1 LRVNETAFANL
12 YWDPSPMTTLGL
24 EATWRRT
31 GFDGDFDNQGLALM
45 LSSELRF

>member
-1 LRVNETAFANL
+1 
-12 YWDPSPMTTLGL
+12 MTTLGL

-31 GFDGDFDNQGLALM
+31 EYIGNVDNDGFALM

>member
-1 LRVNETAFANL
+1 
-12 YWDPSPMTTLGL
+12 MTTLAL

-31 GFDGDFDNQGLALM
+31 AYEGDIDNDGLALM

>member
-1 LRVNETAFANL
+1 
-12 YWDPSPMTTLGL
+12 MTTLGL

-31 GFDGDFDNQGLALM
+31 EYEGGLGNEGFALM